1 MENSSGGINWQVSWH
16 PGAVPELASI
26 SDMRET
32 RAIADVIAKLQVEGT
47 MLGWPHSSAVR
58 GPAGRGL
65 RELRPRAGR
74 SRWRP
79 IYERTGVNTL
89 TVLSIAPEAA
99 IDPRGF
105 RRGLQRAS
113 RRRDEGRQ

>member
-1 MENSSGGINWQVSWH
+1 MDSPPGTTAWQVNWH
-16 PGAVPELASI
+16 AEAMLELKALM
-26 SDMRET
+26 DMREA
-32 RAIADVIAKLQVEGT
+32 RAIADAIAKLQVEGP

-58 GPAGRGL
+58 GPLGRGL

-79 IYERTGVNTL
+79 IYERTGANHL
-89 TVLSIAPEAA
+89 TVLSIAPEAV

-105 RRGLQRAS
+105 RQGIQRAS
-113 RRRDEGRQ
+113 ARRDEGRQ